1 MNASSNASLSQSIR
15 DLIADVGLLMR
26 QEFQLVRAE
35 LSEKFDQAQ
44 SGLLL
49 LAIGLLIALC
59 ALFALVQAL
68 IFAVAAY
75 MPLELACASVGIVL
89 ALIAL
94 AFVARGQSY
103 LKARNLA
110 PRRTMNTMRGQIQRG

>member
-1 MNASSNASLSQSIR
+1 MKSAANASLGQSVR
-15 DLIADVGLLMR
+15 QLINDVGLLLR
-26 QEFQLVRAE
+26 QEVELVRAE

-68 IFAVAAY
+68 IVALAFY
-75 MPLELACASVGIVL
+75 MPLELACAAVG
-89 ALIAL
+89 IAL
-94 AFVARGQSY
+94 ALVALAIISRGQSY

-110 PRRTMNTMRGQIQRG
+110 PRRTMSTISARIERD

>member
-1 MNASSNASLSQSIR
+1 MNSAANASLGQSVR
-15 DLIADVGLLMR
+15 QLISDTGLLLR
-26 QEFQLVRAE
+26 QEIELVRAE

-68 IFAVAAY
+68 IIALAAY
-75 MPLELACASVGIVL
+75 VPLALACAGVGIAL

-110 PRRTMNTMRGQIQRG
+110 PRRTMGTMGVRIGRE

>member
-1 MNASSNASLSQSIR
+1 
-15 DLIADVGLLMR
+15 
-26 QEFQLVRAE
+26 VRAGSYIHFRDDFLVVGE
-35 LSEKFDQAQ
+35 VCG
-44 SGLLL
+44 GLRS
-49 LAIGLLIALC
+49 LIALC